1 MLRNYL
7 HIAWRNIRRNKL
19 FALISIGGLALG
31 STACLLVWLICSY
44 EFSFDAFH
52 PNRERIYRVTS
63 RSYRAENDVRAPN
76 IAPPAP
82 GAFRKVLTGVDAI
95 TDITPYEVK
104 SAIPSSGKPAMEFDD
119 GYIV

>member
-19 FALISIGGLALG
+19 FSLISIGGLVLG

-44 EFSFDAFH
+44 DFSFDDTH
-52 PNRERIYRVTS
+52 PNGDRIYRVTS

-76 IAPPAP
+76 
-82 GAFRKVLTGVDAI
+82 TGR
-95 TDITPYEVK
+95 
-104 SAIPSSGKPAMEFDD
+104 AIPTSPTPSLFPLALLPAAR
-119 GYIV
+119 